1 MKILECL
8 HTESKC
14 YKAAQAAHPVG
25 IVVHSTGVNNPWLS
39 RYVQP
44 SKNDPDREE
53 LLSLIGK
60 NKYGN
65 SWNRNV
71 KKSTH
76 YMVGKRNDGTVGVA
90 HILPEEFCAWGVGNG
105 KKGSYNYNPTAH
117 IQFEVCEDN
126 LKDAAYFKDCYN
138 AAVSLCADICRRW
151 GWDESVIVSHKEAHA
166 LGYASNHGD
175 IDHWLKK
182 FGMTMDDFRA
192 DVRELLRPGET
203 ETTGGAGNETGGS
216 GTDTNSGE
224 TGADSPSGGGSTG
237 GNNTAGNSPTD
248 EGDGTGGG
256 KPGNGET
263 VGGSP
268 SRIFAVGETV
278 NFVGNTHY
286 TNANAKTGKACKPG
300 KAVLMQIYR
309 LGKSKHPYLVKG
321 KTVYGWVDEGDVR

>member
-14 YKAAQAAHPVG
+14 YKAAEAAHPVG

-44 SKNDPDREE
+44 SKADPDREE

-60 NKYGN
+60 NKYSN
-65 SWNRNV
+65 SWNRSVN
-71 KKSTH
+71 KSTH
-76 YMVGKRNDGTVGVA
+76 YRIGKLADGTVGVA

-192 DVRELLRPGET
+192 DVKELLRP
-203 ETTGGAGNETGGS
+203 
-216 GTDTNSGE
+216 GE
-224 TGADSPSGGGSTG
+224 TGADSPSGGETG
-237 GNNTAGNSPTD
+237 
-248 EGDGTGGG
+248 
-256 KPGNGET
+256 
-263 VGGSP
+263 GGSP

-321 KTVYGWVDEGDVR
+321 STVYGWVDEGDVR